1 MVKRCLAVLLSA
13 ALLAPS
19 AVLAQSKAGIVTTLE
34 GNVTARRVALTTPVA
49 LKFKD
54 EVFLQD
60 TVTTGDQS
68 LARMLLGGK
77 AVVTVRERSVLTIT
91 EVPGKST
98 IDLESGKFALA
109 VAREKM
115 RPGEEILIRTPNAI
129 AGVRGTV
136 VITEVNRQGAQL
148 GGGVPAV
155 LTNFYVLRGTITAQP
170 LDPGTRQPLGTPLQV
185 GTLQAYSGAGAA
197 TPRVA
202 PVPPEQVSQITSGL
216 QPSGPKGGGDAG
228 KEQVKAQAVQTA
240 VTLLATLNGT
250 PSTQTE
256 FAVGPPAVDSQ
267 SSQSQGPDTNV
278 IDPPVATSVEDC
290 LQAGTCLPAFTST
303 GPIKFAT
310 SFANGSTSPVV
321 FLNNAT
327 VVQSGVDPF
336 IDVLDGVDVTLGG
349 PLAVIKNS
357 IVVTGGEF
365 LRMRSGSSLT
375 SVAPDALVQLT
386 GAGIGGTAAL
396 RMTNATMKLAGAL
409 VSGTGLLEVNDDA
422 DGGLVPLFGLSHSTL
437 TSTGL
442 APLISF
448 SDSLT
453 LTHVGSDNAFLQLVN
468 GSAITLAGPLLHG
481 STSTFVSGTNTK
493 GFSFISVF
501 DGSSITSTTPS
512 PLVTFNGANVDVNG
526 GLITVRRS
534 PSASQPSRI
543 SLAGPLLAVSNS
555 TVNTTSKGF
564 LGQFGSASNCCTS
577 IGIDQGGEIRSTTSL
592 PLVSVANTTWTI
604 ADADS
609 GANMFAVGDTFTGA
623 PASELVAPSLMALAG
638 PLLGA
643 VNSTITPLFNF
654 LDVRRSTLT
663 STTTSPLVTLS
674 NVTMTIGGTE
684 LFGNQTAGRF
694 VNVISSPPPFGSVN
708 PAAFLT
714 LAGPL
719 MTASASNLTAT
730 QWIGVFGGGSLRS
743 TTTDPLVTLTNT
755 LFKLTTNTSPAFGA
769 RGDFAQVNGLG
780 STNGTTFALM
790 DLSGPLL
797 NVIGG
802 STLNMTGGFLR
813 VLAGGQVQEKHPS
826 NPFVA
831 INGGTHTVA
840 SDASQALF
848 TLIGRTG
855 ATTLEVVNTAELT
868 SSTSNLTLGTD
879 QPLQRTGSGALLE
892 VTNASVHASGGNGLF
907 LDTALLSATAPLLN
921 VKAGGS
927 LTTAADGIN
936 LSTQAK
942 LTALGPLVRVDGGT
956 LTIGSGSGVTVG
968 GGSFLNV
975 TGDLVTMNG
984 GILNILNG
992 AVLKASG
999 GSVIRIGGGL
1009 INFSNSAATVNL
1021 TNNLC
1026 APSGCTSINGVN
1038 FFFTNAGNSSN
1049 VSVTNPFKN
1058 AGSATVNLSNG
1069 GNTAHVIVDG
1079 TNSKVIISGN

>member
-13 ALLAPS
+13 VLLAPS
-19 AVLAQSKAGIVTTLE
+19 FALAQSRAGVVTTLE
-34 GNVTARRVALTTPVA
+34 GNVTARRVALTTPVS

-136 VITEVNRQGAQL
+136 VITEVHRQSAQL
-148 GGGVPAV
+148 GGAVPAV
-155 LTNFYVLRGTITAQP
+155 LTNFYVLRGSVTAQP

-185 GTLQAYSGAGAA
+185 GTLQAYSGAGSA

-216 QPSGPKGGGDAG
+216 QPSGPKSGGDAG
-228 KEQVKAQAVQTA
+228 KEQIKAQAVQTA
-240 VTLLATLNGT
+240 VALLGTLNGT
-250 PSTQTE
+250 PPTQTE
-256 FAVGPPAVDSQ
+256 FAVGPAAIGSQ
-267 SSQSQGPDTNV
+267 SNQDLDTTV
-278 IDPPVATSVEDC
+278 VEPPVGSSVEDC
-290 LQAGTCLPAFTST
+290 LQAGTCPPAFTTT

-327 VVQSGVDPF
+327 VVQSGADPF

-375 SVAPDALVQLT
+375 SVTPDALVQLT
-386 GAGIGGTAAL
+386 NSGIGGTAAL

-409 VSGTGLLEVNDDA
+409 VSSTGLLDVNDDA

-448 SDSLT
+448 SDSAAAA
-453 LTHVGSDNAFLQLVN
+453 HVGTDNAFLQLVN

-501 DGSSITSTTPS
+501 DGSSITSTSTS
-512 PLVTFNGANVDVNG
+512 PLVTFNGATVDVNG

-534 PSASQPSRI
+534 PSASERSRI

-577 IGIDQGGEIRSTTSL
+577 IGIDQGGEIRSTTAL
-592 PLVSVANTTWTI
+592 PLVSVTNSTWTI

-609 GANMFAVGDTFTGA
+609 GANMFALGDTFTGA
-623 PASELVAPSLMALAG
+623 PAGELVSPSFMTLAG
-638 PLLGA
+638 PLLA
-643 VNSTITPLFNF
+643 AANSTITPLFNF

-663 STTTSPLVTLS
+663 NTTTSPLVTLS

-694 VNVISSPPPFGSVN
+694 VDVISSPSPFGSVN
-708 PAAFLT
+708 PPAFLQ

-755 LFKLTTNTSPAFGA
+755 LFKLTTTTSPAFQA

-813 VLAGGQVQEKHPS
+813 VLAGGQVQETHPS
-826 NPFVA
+826 SPFVA

-840 SDASQALF
+840 SDASQAMF

-855 ATTLEVVNTAELT
+855 ATTLEVVNTPELT

-892 VTNASVHASGGNGLF
+892 VANASVHASGGSGLF

-936 LSTQAK
+936 LSAQAK
-942 LTALGPLVRVDGGT
+942 LTALGPLVRIDGGT

-999 GSVIRIGGGL
+999 GSVVKIGGGL
-1009 INFSNSAATVNL
+1009 INFLNTAATVNL

-1026 APSGCTSINGVN
+1026 APSGCININGVN

-1058 AGSATVNLSNG
+1058 SGSATVNLSNG